1 MDFGGRQLYTR
12 GVLQK
17 LDVALENMIKTPK
30 NEGKSATEGFDS
42 KKIALRAVY
51 IAQPLNQTSK

>member
-17 LDVALENMIKTPK
+17 LDDALENMIKTPK
-30 NEGKSATEGFDS
+30 NGISYRIKG
-42 KKIALRAVY
+42 AV
-51 IAQPLNQTSK
+51 KD